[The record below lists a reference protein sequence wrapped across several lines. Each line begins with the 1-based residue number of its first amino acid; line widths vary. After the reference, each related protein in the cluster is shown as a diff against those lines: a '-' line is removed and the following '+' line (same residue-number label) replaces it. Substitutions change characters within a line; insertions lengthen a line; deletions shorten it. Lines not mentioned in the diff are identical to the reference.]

1 MALGVLVPLKLEHVF
16 DLRVSF
22 GEELPLGPTSLAHDR
37 VFHLVTGGTV
47 SGPRLVGILVPNS
60 GSDAPCRSKDRAVI
74 EGEWLIRAADGTVI
88 RMVNSGYGPGAPMS
102 APWRADVPQYAGA
115 SRRNSRRRTA
125 RTRGSTGPC
134 SSARATGGV
143 PMRPFESLR

>member
-1 MALGVLVPLKLEHVF
+1 MARQDGVRRYRQPAAELGGLLIMALGLLVPLKLELVF

-74 EGEWLIRAADGTVI
+74 EGEWLIRAAD
-88 RMVNSGYGPGAPMS
+88 
-102 APWRADVPQYAGA
+102 
-115 SRRNSRRRTA
+115 
-125 RTRGSTGPC
+125 
-134 SSARATGGV
+134 
-143 PMRPFESLR
+143 